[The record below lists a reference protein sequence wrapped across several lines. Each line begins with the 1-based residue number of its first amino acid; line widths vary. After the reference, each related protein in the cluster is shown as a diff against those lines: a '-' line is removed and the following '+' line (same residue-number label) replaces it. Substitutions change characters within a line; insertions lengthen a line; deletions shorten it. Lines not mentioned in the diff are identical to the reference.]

1 MEPSIQCT
9 ALFSAE
15 IEQRL
20 KVHSASRWQLV
31 VFDTD
36 DVLLVGPY
44 SSSSC
49 TTMGCVGRKGS
60 KRAVKE
66 RSSETLRE
74 VPYSI
79 SAYTVYE
86 ARQVQIENV
95 STEKT
100 ERLREW
106 IHRGPIRQTRSD
118 HNLEH
123 RH

>member
-1 MEPSIQCT
+1 VQYPRRYTIRKLWNLSIQCT

-49 TTMGCVGRKGS
+49 TTMGCAGRKG
-60 KRAVKE
+60 
-66 RSSETLRE
+66 
-74 VPYSI
+74 
-79 SAYTVYE
+79 
-86 ARQVQIENV
+86 Q
-95 STEKT
+95 
-100 ERLREW
+100 
-106 IHRGPIRQTRSD
+106 
-118 HNLEH
+118 
-123 RH
+123 